1 MSRRAGIA
9 RPAHAVCSAGPPRYP
24 LGMATFGTDSS
35 DSEDRRLPA
44 VDDRLVAPESRFE
57 ISDGK
62 VVYVAPADEPHGTR
76 HSKVAALVEAH
87 ARDDFDVAVDMLT
100 RTSVL
105 DDMAPDVSVFPRARD
120 PETDGRQI
128 EQLVFEICSTE
139 RLRDAGGKAAKL
151 VGRGVRRVF
160 VVDVERRR
168 ALEWS
173 TATESWQIL
182 GPDEEITDSALAA
195 PLPVAAL
202 VDAAKADDAMARALL
217 AKGNPVLV
225 SALRESHD
233 TGAAEG
239 KAEGKAEALA
249 ESVLAVLEA
258 RGLPVPAAAEAQIRA
273 TRDLSSLQTLLR
285 RAATCGDVGG
295 LFDEP

>member
-1 MSRRAGIA
+1 
-9 RPAHAVCSAGPPRYP
+9 
-24 LGMATFGTDSS
+24 MATSGTDNSTP
-35 DSEDRRLPA
+35 EDRRRPA

-128 EQLVFEICSTE
+128 EQIVFEICSTE
-139 RLRDAGGKAAKL
+139 RLRDAGVKAAKL

-182 GPDEEITDSALAA
+182 GPDEVITDSALAA
-195 PLPVAAL
+195 PLPAAAL
-202 VDAAKADDAMARALL
+202 VDAAKADDAVARALL
-217 AKGNPVLV
+217 VKGNPVLV
-225 SALRESHD
+225 SALRASHD
-233 TGAAEG
+233 TGAAE
-239 KAEGKAEALA
+239 ALV
-249 ESVLAVLEA
+249 ESVLAVLQA
-258 RGLPVPAAAEAQIRA
+258 RGLTVPNDVETRIRA
-273 TRDLSSLQTLLR
+273 TRDAAVLQAWVR
-285 RAATCGDVGG
+285 EAATCGGADD
-295 LFDEP
+295 LFE

>member
-1 MSRRAGIA
+1 
-9 RPAHAVCSAGPPRYP
+9 
-24 LGMATFGTDSS
+24 MATSGTDHSAP
-35 DSEDRRLPA
+35 EDRRPPA

-87 ARDDFDVAVDMLT
+87 VRDDFDVAVDMLT

-120 PETDGRQI
+120 PVSGRRQI
-128 EQLVFEICSTE
+128 EQLAFEVCSTE
-139 RLRDAGGKAAKL
+139 RLRDAGDKAAKL

-160 VVDVERRR
+160 VIDVERRR

-173 TATESWQIL
+173 TATGGWEILASDAQIA
-182 GPDEEITDSALAA
+182 DDALAA
-195 PLPVAAL
+195 PLPIAAL
-202 VDAAKADDAMARALL
+202 VNEAKADDAIARALL
-217 AKGNPVLV
+217 VKRNPVIL
-225 SALRESHD
+225 SALRRSHD

-239 KAEGKAEALA
+239 KAEALA
-249 ESVLAVLEA
+249 ESILAVLQA
-258 RGLPVPAAAEAQIRA
+258 RGVPVPAEVAERVRA
-273 TRDLSSLQTLLR
+273 TRDPCSLEAWLR
-285 RAATCGDVGG
+285 RAATCTEAHR
-295 LFDEP
+295 LFIK